1 MVTKVFVCFVE
12 RERED
17 TRNGLFRRHFMSNMK
32 RMWEKITRDLC
43 HNILFCSSPPAKKK
57 KQSRMMDYKEKIPIL
72 KFFSVFWK
80 IQIYG
85 CYFAT
90 ITRRINFSYHDEK
103 LKTWRTIKN
112 LLLSSFSLQYIH
124 FVLVYKIFSSS
135 SNVNNSWS
143 TIFTAHAKKH
153 FEEISRCDKNF
164 IAKKFVRLA
173 IANV

>member
-43 HNILFCSSPPAKKK
+43 HNILFCSSPPAKKNN
-57 KQSRMMDYKEKIPIL
+57 SREWWIIRR
-72 KFFSVFWK
+72 KFLFWNFLVSFGK